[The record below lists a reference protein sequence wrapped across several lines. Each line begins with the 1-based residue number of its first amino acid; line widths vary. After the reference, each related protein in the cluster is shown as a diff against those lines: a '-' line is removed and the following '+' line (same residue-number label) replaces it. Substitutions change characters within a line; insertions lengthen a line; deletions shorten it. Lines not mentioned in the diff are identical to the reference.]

1 MLGLNS
7 VLITPVIAYVTTR
20 NPYIVLF
27 GFVTVAEFISNKG
40 LNVLYQGANPTDFN
54 DCSNTGVYI
63 CGGLPASNAPISNPY
78 GTLAVFKSNSD
89 GGYTIQLFFSRHSNS
104 HLYSRTLSGNWTQI
118 L

>member
-1 MLGLNS
+1 M
-7 VLITPVIAYVTTR
+7 
-20 NPYIVLF
+20 
-27 GFVTVAEFISNKG
+27 AEFISNKG
-40 LNVLYQGANPTDFN
+40 LNVLYQGTNPTDFN
-54 DCSNTGVYI
+54 ACSNTGVYI

-78 GTLAVFKSNSD
+78 GTLAVFKCNSD